1 MFVEGAV
8 MRVREAEVVEA
19 LVRRD
24 GAVANDL
31 DFGLVGHGLEIWV
44 EDAAFGVKGFPVAVA
59 LTGFRVEALSQLV
72 LSSG

>member
-8 MRVREAEVVEA
+8 MRMREAEVVEA

-24 GAVANDL
+24 GAVADDL
-31 DFGLVGHGLEIWV
+31 DLRLVGHSLEIWV
-44 EDAAFGVKGFPVAVA
+44 EDAAFCVEGFPMAIA
-59 LTGFRVEALSQLV
+59 LSGFRVEALSQLV